1 MANVIEIES
10 EIEQVKET
18 LKSLEAQLAAEM
30 GEGSSDAEQDEGPP
44 SSEQAAEIMASEEE
58 SFEGSVEGRMADV
71 DKSPAEEVEES
82 EASPAV
88 DSVMVGIKLSGGEDE
103 SGLSDLYSQVYDKV
117 YDPNS
122 AIDAE
127 KMDAI
132 KQAMEDPRVAKMAQ
146 EEPEKFALYMYGRSS
161 R

>member
-1 MANVIEIES
+1 
-10 EIEQVKET
+10 
-18 LKSLEAQLAAEM
+18 
-30 GEGSSDAEQDEGPP
+30 
-44 SSEQAAEIMASEEE
+44 
-58 SFEGSVEGRMADV
+58 MADV

-132 KQAMEDPRVAKMAQ
+132 KQAMEDPRVAQMAQ
-146 EEPEKFALYMYGRSS
+146 EEPEKFALYMYGRGS